1 MIEPLRF
8 AIAVVPI
15 ASYLILLGL
24 VNLRRRPVV
33 VTGAGDLAALGIA
46 LTGVAFV
53 GPIALFRPETAT
65 AELGNFVW
73 LFLLAFYWL
82 WVALIVMLCRPRLV
96 IYNVSSEEL
105 RPVLSDV
112 MRQLDAAGRWAGDNV
127 SLPGLGV
134 QVHLD
139 GFPWMRNTSLVAS
152 GGRQDLS
159 GWRRFG
165 RGVERALRMAATT
178 PNPRGWLF
186 LGAGIALVLVAI
198 VRMASDPV
206 GVGEAW
212 RQVFAY

>member
-15 ASYLILLGL
+15 GAYLILLGL

-33 VTGAGDLAALGIA
+33 VTGAGDLAAMGIA

-53 GPIALFRPETAT
+53 GPIALFRPEAAT

-82 WVALIVMLCRPRLV
+82 WVALVVMLCRPRLV
-96 IYNVSSEEL
+96 IYNVTPEEL

-112 MRQLDAAGRWAGDNV
+112 MRQLDAAARWAGDNV
-127 SLPGLGV
+127 ALPGLGV

-139 GFPWMRNTSLVAS
+139 GFAWMRNTSLVAS

-165 RGVERALRMAATT
+165 RGVERAMRSAAVGR
-178 PNPRGWLF
+178 NPRGWL
-186 LGAGIALVLVAI
+186 LVAAGALLVAVAV
-198 VRMASDPV
+198 VRMVAEPAS
-206 GVGEAW
+206 VGEAW

>member
-15 ASYLILLGL
+15 ASYLILMGL

-53 GPIALFRPETAT
+53 GPIALFRPEAAT

-96 IYNVSSEEL
+96 IYNVTAEEL

-127 SLPGLGV
+127 ALPGLGV

-152 GGRQDLS
+152 GGRQDLA

-165 RGVERALRMAATT
+165 RGVERAMRMTAAV
-178 PNPRGWLF
+178 PNPRGWLL
-186 LGAGIALVLVAI
+186 LGVGVALFVLAIA
-198 VRMASDPV
+198 RMAIDPASV
-206 GVGEAW
+206 AESW
-212 RQVFAY
+212 DQVFAY